1 MNIYEYI
8 ENSKISYPFMSDSF
22 LNTTVDNPTSTAEFQ
37 ELLKNYI
44 YENFGIYQI
53 SPLIVM
59 RENSTEKTFDD
70 LISEIST
77 LVYKANEYRYNTLYS
92 TIIQEYDPIENYKM
106 VENII
111 VNYKGSEKNINNF
124 LGKEKNSVEYVGRE
138 KNSTNYL
145 GNETITD
152 TKSGSESNTLTKSGS
167 ESNTLTKSGS
177 ESNTLTK
184 SGSEN
189 VNESATRGDITTTTK
204 KAPFDSENFYNESQ
218 DLTSQSNE
226 DITNTTTTFT
236 DRADINTTN
245 FIGRT
250 DTNTTTFT
258 NRTDTNTTTFT
269 NRADTN
275 TTNYNNVKNDINKS
289 FNERKDENI
298 KEFENRNDTSIKE
311 YENRTDENIKTFT
324 DREDV
329 TTHTRSGNIGV
340 TTSQQML
347 ESERMIANFKFVD
360 IVARDIVKKIA
371 ILLY

>member
-8 ENSKISYPFMSDSF
+8 ENSQLSYPFMSNSF

-70 LISEIST
+70 IISEIST

-106 VENII
+106 VENIT
-111 VNYKGSEKNINNF
+111 VNYKGSEKNVNNF
-124 LGKEKNSVEYVGRE
+124 LGKEKNSVEYVGKE
-138 KNSTNYL
+138 KNLTNYL
-145 GNETITD
+145 GGESITD
-152 TKSGSESNTLTKSGS
+152 TKSGS

-226 DITNTTTTFT
+226 DVTNTTTTFT

-258 NRTDTNTTTFT
+258 NRTDTNTT
-269 NRADTN
+269 
-275 TTNYNNVKNDINKS
+275 NYNNVKNDINKS

-298 KEFENRNDTSIKE
+298 KEFENRNDTSVKE

>member
-8 ENSKISYPFMSDSF
+8 ENSQINYPFMSDSF

-70 LISEIST
+70 IISEIST

-106 VENII
+106 IEEIT
-111 VNYKGSEKNINNF
+111 VNYQGDEKTINQF
-124 LGKEKNSVEYVGRE
+124 IGKEKNTINYKGEE
-138 KNSTNYL
+138 STVDSKS
-145 GNETITD
+145 GTD
-152 TKSGSESNTLTKSGS
+152 TNVLTKSGTESNTLA
-167 ESNTLTKSGS
+167 
-177 ESNTLTK
+177 K

-189 VNESATRGDITTTTK
+189 VNESDTRGDVTTTTK

-218 DLTSQSNE
+218 DLTSQSKA
-226 DITNTTTTFT
+226 DVKNTTTTFT
-236 DRADINTTN
+236 DRVDN
-245 FIGRT
+245 
-250 DTNTTTFT
+250 NTTTFA
-258 NRTDTNTTTFT
+258 NRTDNEQIT
-269 NRADTN
+269 
-275 TTNYNNVKNDINKS
+275 YNSSNNINKS
-289 FNERKDENI
+289 FNGRTDENI
-298 KEFENRNDTSIKE
+298 KEFDGRA
-311 YENRTDENIKTFT
+311 DESLKSFM
-324 DREDV
+324 DRKDV

-347 ESERMIANFKFVD
+347 ESQRLLANFKFVD

>member
-8 ENSKISYPFMSDSF
+8 ENSQINYPFMSDSF
-22 LNTTVDNPTSTAEFQ
+22 FNTTVDNPTSTAEFQ

-59 RENSTEKTFDD
+59 RENSTEKSFDD
-70 LISEIST
+70 IISEIST

-92 TIIQEYDPIENYKM
+92 TIIQKYDPIENYKM
-106 VENII
+106 VENITI
-111 VNYKGSEKNINNF
+111 NYKGSEKNVNNF
-124 LGKEKNSVEYVGRE
+124 LGKEKNSVEYVGKE

-177 ESNTLTK
+177 E
-184 SGSEN
+184 N
-189 VNESATRGDITTTTK
+189 VNESATRGDITTTSK
-204 KAPFDSENFYNESQ
+204 KAPFDSETFYNESQ

-226 DITNTTTTFT
+226 DVTNTTTTFT

-258 NRTDTNTTTFT
+258 NRTDT
-269 NRADTN
+269 D

-289 FNERKDENI
+289 FNERKDENV

>member
-8 ENSKISYPFMSDSF
+8 ENSQISYPFMSDSF

-59 RENSTEKTFDD
+59 RENSTEKSFDD
-70 LISEIST
+70 IISEIST

-106 VENII
+106 IEEITVNYQGDEKTVNQFIGKEKSTI
-111 VNYKGSEKNINNF
+111 NYKGE
-124 LGKEKNSVEYVGRE
+124 E
-138 KNSTNYL
+138 STVDSKS
-145 GNETITD
+145 GTD
-152 TKSGSESNTLTKSGS
+152 TNVLTKSGTESNTLAKSG
-167 ESNTLTKSGS
+167 T
-177 ESNTLTK
+177 
-184 SGSEN
+184 EN
-189 VNESATRGDITTTTK
+189 VNESDTRGDVTTTTK

-218 DLTSQSNE
+218 DLTSQSKA
-226 DITNTTTTFT
+226 DVKNTTTTFT
-236 DRADINTTN
+236 DRVDN
-245 FIGRT
+245 
-250 DTNTTTFT
+250 NTTTFA
-258 NRTDTNTTTFT
+258 NRTDNEQIT
-269 NRADTN
+269 
-275 TTNYNNVKNDINKS
+275 YNSSNNINKS
-289 FNERKDENI
+289 FNGRSDENI
-298 KEFENRNDTSIKE
+298 KEFDGRA
-311 YENRTDENIKTFT
+311 DEILKSFM
-324 DREDV
+324 DRKDV

-347 ESERMIANFKFVD
+347 ESQRLLANFKFVD

>member
-8 ENSKISYPFMSDSF
+8 ENSQLNYPFMSNSF

-59 RENSTEKTFDD
+59 RENSTEKSFDD
-70 LISEIST
+70 IISEIST

-92 TIIQEYDPIENYKM
+92 TIIQEYNPIENYKM
-106 VENII
+106 VENIT

-124 LGKEKNSVEYVGRE
+124 LGKEKNSVEYVGKE

-145 GNETITD
+145 GEENIAD
-152 TKSGSESNTLTKSGS
+152 
-167 ESNTLTKSGS
+167 TKSGS

-189 VNESATRGDITTTTK
+189 VNESASRGDITTTTK

-226 DITNTTTTFT
+226 DVTNTTTTFT

-250 DTNTTTFT
+250 DSNTTTFT
-258 NRTDTNTTTFT
+258 NRS
-269 NRADTN
+269 DTN

-289 FNERKDENI
+289 FNGRKDENI
-298 KEFENRNDTSIKE
+298 KEFENRNDASVKE

-329 TTHTRSGNIGV
+329 TTHSRSGNIGV

>member
-8 ENSKISYPFMSDSF
+8 ENSHINYPFMSDSF
-22 LNTTVDNPTSTAEFQ
+22 LNTTVDNPTSSAEFQ

-70 LISEIST
+70 IISEIST

-106 VENII
+106 IEEIT
-111 VNYKGSEKNINNF
+111 VNYQGDEKTVNQFI
-124 LGKEKNSVEYVGRE
+124 GKEKNTINYKGEE
-138 KNSTNYL
+138 STVDSKS
-145 GNETITD
+145 GTD
-152 TKSGSESNTLTKSGS
+152 TNVLTKSGT
-167 ESNTLTKSGS
+167 ESNSLS
-177 ESNTLTK
+177 K

-189 VNESATRGDITTTTK
+189 VNESDTRGDVTTTTK

-218 DLTSQSNE
+218 DLTSQSKA
-226 DITNTTTTFT
+226 DVKNTTTTFT
-236 DRADINTTN
+236 DRVDN
-245 FIGRT
+245 
-250 DTNTTTFT
+250 NTTTFA
-258 NRTDTNTTTFT
+258 NRTDNEQIT
-269 NRADTN
+269 
-275 TTNYNNVKNDINKS
+275 YNSSNNINKS
-289 FNERKDENI
+289 FNGRSDENI
-298 KEFENRNDTSIKE
+298 KEFDGRADESLKSFMNRK
-311 YENRTDENIKTFT
+311 
-324 DREDV
+324 DV

-347 ESERMIANFKFVD
+347 ESQRLLANFKFVD

>member
-8 ENSKISYPFMSDSF
+8 ENSQISYPFMSDSF
-22 LNTTVDNPTSTAEFQ
+22 LNTTVDNPTSTSEFQ

-70 LISEIST
+70 IISEIST

-92 TIIQEYDPIENYKM
+92 TIIQEYNPIENYKM
-106 VENII
+106 VENITI
-111 VNYKGSEKNINNF
+111 NYKGSEKNVNNF
-124 LGKEKNSVEYVGRE
+124 LGKEKNSVEYVGKE

-145 GNETITD
+145 GTENITD
-152 TKSGSESNTLTKSGS
+152 TKSGS

-189 VNESATRGDITTTTK
+189 VNESATRGDITTTSK
-204 KAPFDSENFYNESQ
+204 KAPFDSETFYNESQ

-226 DITNTTTTFT
+226 DVTNTTTTFT
-236 DRADINTTN
+236 DRTDINTTN

-250 DTNTTTFT
+250 DTNTTNFT
-258 NRTDTNTTTFT
+258 NRT
-269 NRADTN
+269 DTN

>member
-8 ENSKISYPFMSDSF
+8 ENSQLNYPFMSDSF
-22 LNTTVDNPTSTAEFQ
+22 LNTTVDNPTSSAEFQ

-59 RENSTEKTFDD
+59 RENSTEKSFDD
-70 LISEIST
+70 IISEVST

-106 VENII
+106 IEEIT
-111 VNYKGSEKNINNF
+111 VNYQGDEKTVNQFI
-124 LGKEKNSVEYVGRE
+124 GKEKNTINYKGEE
-138 KNSTNYL
+138 STVDSKS
-145 GNETITD
+145 GTD
-152 TKSGSESNTLTKSGS
+152 TNVLTKNGTESNSLS
-167 ESNTLTKSGS
+167 
-177 ESNTLTK
+177 K

-189 VNESATRGDITTTTK
+189 VNESDTRGDVTTTTK

-218 DLTSQSNE
+218 DLTSQSKA
-226 DITNTTTTFT
+226 DVKNTTTTFT
-236 DRADINTTN
+236 DRVDN
-245 FIGRT
+245 
-250 DTNTTTFT
+250 NTTTFT
-258 NRTDTNTTTFT
+258 NRTDNEQIT
-269 NRADTN
+269 
-275 TTNYNNVKNDINKS
+275 YNSSNNINKS
-289 FNERKDENI
+289 FNGRSDENI
-298 KEFENRNDTSIKE
+298 KEFDGRADESLKSFMNRK
-311 YENRTDENIKTFT
+311 
-324 DREDV
+324 DV

-347 ESERMIANFKFVD
+347 ESQRLLANFKFVD

>member
-8 ENSKISYPFMSDSF
+8 ENSQISYPFMSDSF
-22 LNTTVDNPTSTAEFQ
+22 LNTTVNNPTSSAEFQ

-59 RENSTEKTFDD
+59 RENSTEKSFDD
-70 LISEIST
+70 IISEIST

-106 VENII
+106 IEEIT
-111 VNYKGSEKNINNF
+111 VNYQGDEKTVNQFI
-124 LGKEKNSVEYVGRE
+124 GKEKNTINYKGEE
-138 KNSTNYL
+138 STIDSKS
-145 GNETITD
+145 GTD
-152 TKSGSESNTLTKSGS
+152 TNVLTKNGSESNSLS
-167 ESNTLTKSGS
+167 
-177 ESNTLTK
+177 K

-189 VNESATRGDITTTTK
+189 VNESDTRGDVTTTTK

-218 DLTSQSNE
+218 DLTSQSKA
-226 DITNTTTTFT
+226 DVKNTTTTFT
-236 DRADINTTN
+236 DRVDNNTTS
-245 FIGRT
+245 
-250 DTNTTTFT
+250 FT
-258 NRTDTNTTTFT
+258 NRTDNEQIT
-269 NRADTN
+269 
-275 TTNYNNVKNDINKS
+275 YNSSNNINKS
-289 FNERKDENI
+289 FNGRSDENI
-298 KEFENRNDTSIKE
+298 KEFDGRA
-311 YENRTDENIKTFT
+311 DESLKSFM
-324 DREDV
+324 DRKDV

-347 ESERMIANFKFVD
+347 ESERLIANFKFVE

>member
-8 ENSKISYPFMSDSF
+8 ENSQLNYPFMSDSF

-59 RENSTEKTFDD
+59 RENSTEKSFDD
-70 LISEIST
+70 IISEIST

-106 VENII
+106 IEEIT
-111 VNYKGSEKNINNF
+111 VNYQGDEKTVNQF
-124 LGKEKNSVEYVGRE
+124 LGKEK
-138 KNSTNYL
+138 STINYK
-145 GNETITD
+145 GEESTVDSKSGTD
-152 TKSGSESNTLTKSGS
+152 TNVLTKSGTESNTLAKSG
-167 ESNTLTKSGS
+167 T
-177 ESNTLTK
+177 
-184 SGSEN
+184 EN
-189 VNESATRGDITTTTK
+189 VNETDTRGDVTTTSK

-218 DLTSQSNE
+218 DLTSQSKA
-226 DITNTTTTFT
+226 DVKNTTTTFT
-236 DRADINTTN
+236 DRVDN
-245 FIGRT
+245 
-250 DTNTTTFT
+250 NTTTFA
-258 NRTDTNTTTFT
+258 NRTDNEQIT
-269 NRADTN
+269 
-275 TTNYNNVKNDINKS
+275 YNSSNNINKS
-289 FNERKDENI
+289 FNGRSDENI
-298 KEFENRNDTSIKE
+298 KEFDGRADESLKSFMNRK
-311 YENRTDENIKTFT
+311 
-324 DREDV
+324 DV

-347 ESERMIANFKFVD
+347 ESQRLLANFKFVD

>member
-8 ENSKISYPFMSDSF
+8 ENSQISYPFMSDSF

-59 RENSTEKTFDD
+59 RENSTEKSFDD
-70 LISEIST
+70 IISEIST

-92 TIIQEYDPIENYKM
+92 TIIQKYDPIENYKM
-106 VENII
+106 IEEIT
-111 VNYKGSEKNINNF
+111 VNYQGDEKTVNQFI
-124 LGKEKNSVEYVGRE
+124 GKEKNTISYKGEETTVDSKSG
-138 KNSTNYL
+138 SDTNVL
-145 GNETITD
+145 
-152 TKSGSESNTLTKSGS
+152 TKSGTESNTLS
-167 ESNTLTKSGS
+167 
-177 ESNTLTK
+177 K

-189 VNESATRGDITTTTK
+189 VNESDTRGDVTTTSK

-218 DLTSQSNE
+218 DLTSQSKADVKNA
-226 DITNTTTTFT
+226 TTTFT
-236 DRADINTTN
+236 DRVDN
-245 FIGRT
+245 
-250 DTNTTTFT
+250 NTTTFT
-258 NRTDTNTTTFT
+258 NRTDSEQIT
-269 NRADTN
+269 
-275 TTNYNNVKNDINKS
+275 YNSSNNINKS
-289 FNERKDENI
+289 FNGRSDENI
-298 KEFENRNDTSIKE
+298 KEFEGRA
-311 YENRTDENIKTFT
+311 DESLKSFM
-324 DREDV
+324 DRKDV

>member
-8 ENSKISYPFMSDSF
+8 ENSQISYPFMSDSF
-22 LNTTVDNPTSTAEFQ
+22 FNTTVDNPTSTAEFQ

-59 RENSTEKTFDD
+59 RENSTEKSFDD
-70 LISEIST
+70 IISEIST

-106 VENII
+106 IEEIT
-111 VNYKGSEKNINNF
+111 VNYQGDEKTVNQFI
-124 LGKEKNSVEYVGRE
+124 GKEKNTINYKGEE
-138 KNSTNYL
+138 ST
-145 GNETITD
+145 ID
-152 TKSGSESNTLTKSGS
+152 SKSGTDSNILTKNGTESNSLS
-167 ESNTLTKSGS
+167 
-177 ESNTLTK
+177 K

-189 VNESATRGDITTTTK
+189 VNESSSRGDVTTTTK

-218 DLTSQSNE
+218 DLTSQANE
-226 DITNTTTTFT
+226 DVKNTTTTFT
-236 DRADINTTN
+236 DRVDN
-245 FIGRT
+245 
-250 DTNTTTFT
+250 NTTTFT
-258 NRTDTNTTTFT
+258 NRTDNEQTT
-269 NRADTN
+269 
-275 TTNYNNVKNDINKS
+275 YNSSDNITKS
-289 FNERKDENI
+289 FNGRTDENI
-298 KEFENRNDTSIKE
+298 KEFDGRADESLKSFMNRKDI
-311 YENRTDENIKTFT
+311 
-324 DREDV
+324 

-347 ESERMIANFKFVD
+347 ESQRLLANFKFVD

>member
-53 SPLIVM
+53 TPLIVM
-59 RENSTEKTFDD
+59 RENSTEKSFDD
-70 LISEIST
+70 IISEIST

-106 VENII
+106 IEEIT
-111 VNYKGSEKNINNF
+111 VNYQGDEKTVNQF
-124 LGKEKNSVEYVGRE
+124 LGKEKNTINYKGEE
-138 KNSTNYL
+138 STV
-145 GNETITD
+145 D
-152 TKSGSESNTLTKSGS
+152 SKSGIDTNVLTKNGTESNSLAKSG
-167 ESNTLTKSGS
+167 T
-177 ESNTLTK
+177 
-184 SGSEN
+184 EN
-189 VNESATRGDITTTTK
+189 VNESDTRGDITTTTK

-218 DLTSQSNE
+218 DLTSQSKADVKN
-226 DITNTTTTFT
+226 ITTTFT
-236 DRADINTTN
+236 DRVDN
-245 FIGRT
+245 
-250 DTNTTTFT
+250 NTTTFA
-258 NRTDTNTTTFT
+258 NRTDNEQIT
-269 NRADTN
+269 
-275 TTNYNNVKNDINKS
+275 YNSSNNINKS
-289 FNERKDENI
+289 FNGRSDENI
-298 KEFENRNDTSIKE
+298 KEFDGRADESLKSFMNRKDI
-311 YENRTDENIKTFT
+311 
-324 DREDV
+324 

-347 ESERMIANFKFVD
+347 ESQRLLANFKFVD

>member
-8 ENSKISYPFMSDSF
+8 ENSQISYPFMCDSF

-59 RENSTEKTFDD
+59 RENSTEKSFDD

-106 VENII
+106 IEEITVNYQGDEKTVNQFIGKEKSTI
-111 VNYKGSEKNINNF
+111 NYKGE
-124 LGKEKNSVEYVGRE
+124 E
-138 KNSTNYL
+138 STVDSKS
-145 GNETITD
+145 GTD
-152 TKSGSESNTLTKSGS
+152 TNVLTKNGTESNSLS
-167 ESNTLTKSGS
+167 
-177 ESNTLTK
+177 K

-189 VNESATRGDITTTTK
+189 VNESDTRGDVTTTTK

-218 DLTSQSNE
+218 DLTSQSKA
-226 DITNTTTTFT
+226 DVKNTTTTFT
-236 DRADINTTN
+236 DRVDN
-245 FIGRT
+245 
-250 DTNTTTFT
+250 NTTTFA
-258 NRTDTNTTTFT
+258 NRTDNEQIT
-269 NRADTN
+269 
-275 TTNYNNVKNDINKS
+275 YNSSNNINKS
-289 FNERKDENI
+289 FNGRTDENI
-298 KEFENRNDTSIKE
+298 KEFDGRA
-311 YENRTDENIKTFT
+311 DESLKTFM
-324 DREDV
+324 DRKDV
-329 TTHTRSGNIGV
+329 TKHTRSGNIGV

-347 ESERMIANFKFVD
+347 ESQRLLANFKFVD

>member
-8 ENSKISYPFMSDSF
+8 KNSKLSYPFMSDSF

-70 LISEIST
+70 IISEIST

-92 TIIQEYDPIENYKM
+92 TIIQEYNPIENYKM
-106 VENII
+106 VENIT
-111 VNYKGSEKNINNF
+111 VNYRGSEKNVNNF
-124 LGKEKNSVEYVGRE
+124 LGKEKNSVEYVGKE

-145 GNETITD
+145 GEEHIAD
-152 TKSGSESNTLTKSGS
+152 TKSGSESDTLTKSGS
-167 ESNTLTKSGS
+167 ENNTLTKSGS

-189 VNESATRGDITTTTK
+189 VNESATRGDVTTTTK

-226 DITNTTTTFT
+226 DVTNTTTTFT

-258 NRTDTNTTTFT
+258 NRT
-269 NRADTN
+269 DTN

>member
-8 ENSKISYPFMSDSF
+8 ENSQISYPFMSDSF
-22 LNTTVDNPTSTAEFQ
+22 LNTTVDNPTSSAEFQ
-37 ELLKNYI
+37 DLLKNYI

-59 RENSTEKTFDD
+59 RENSTEKSFDD
-70 LISEIST
+70 IISEIST

-92 TIIQEYDPIENYKM
+92 TIIQEYNPIENYKM
-106 VENII
+106 VENITI
-111 VNYKGSEKNINNF
+111 NYKGSEKNVNNF
-124 LGKEKNSVEYVGRE
+124 LGKEKNSVEYVGKE

-145 GNETITD
+145 GNEVITD

-167 ESNTLTKSGS
+167 ESNTLVK
-177 ESNTLTK
+177 N
-184 SGSEN
+184 GSEN
-189 VNESATRGDITTTTK
+189 VNETATRGDITTTSK
-204 KAPFDSENFYNESQ
+204 KAPFDSETFYNESQ

-226 DITNTTTTFT
+226 DVTNTTTTFT

-250 DTNTTTFT
+250 DTNTTAFT
-258 NRTDTNTTTFT
+258 NRT
-269 NRADTN
+269 DTN

-298 KEFENRNDTSIKE
+298 KEFENRNDTSVKE

-324 DREDV
+324 DREDI

-347 ESERMIANFKFVD
+347 ESQRLLANFKFVD

>member
-8 ENSKISYPFMSDSF
+8 ENSQLSYPFMSDSF
-22 LNTTVDNPTSTAEFQ
+22 LNTTVENPTSSAEFQ

-44 YENFGIYQI
+44 YENFGVYQI

-59 RENSTEKTFDD
+59 RENSTEKSFDD
-70 LISEIST
+70 IISEIST

-106 VENII
+106 VENITI
-111 VNYKGSEKNINNF
+111 NYKGSEKNVNNF
-124 LGKEKNSVEYVGRE
+124 LGKEKNSVEYVGKE

-145 GNETITD
+145 GTENITD
-152 TKSGSESNTLTKSGS
+152 TKSGSESD
-167 ESNTLTKSGS
+167 
-177 ESNTLTK
+177 TLTK

-204 KAPFDSENFYNESQ
+204 KAPFDSETFYNESQ

-226 DITNTTTTFT
+226 DVTNTTTTFT

-250 DTNTTTFT
+250 DSNTTTFT
-258 NRTDTNTTTFT
+258 NRT
-269 NRADTN
+269 DTN

-298 KEFENRNDTSIKE
+298 KEFENRNDTSVKE
-311 YENRTDENIKTFT
+311 YENRTDENTKSFI
-324 DREDV
+324 DREDI

>member
-8 ENSKISYPFMSDSF
+8 ENSQINYPFMSDSF

-59 RENSTEKTFDD
+59 RENSTEKSFDD
-70 LISEIST
+70 IISEIST

-106 VENII
+106 IEEITVNYQGDEKTVNQFIGKEKSTI
-111 VNYKGSEKNINNF
+111 NYKGE
-124 LGKEKNSVEYVGRE
+124 E
-138 KNSTNYL
+138 STVDSKS
-145 GNETITD
+145 GTD
-152 TKSGSESNTLTKSGS
+152 TNVLTKSGT
-167 ESNTLTKSGS
+167 ESNSLS
-177 ESNTLTK
+177 K

-189 VNESATRGDITTTTK
+189 VNESDTRGDVTTTTK

-218 DLTSQSNE
+218 DLTSQSKA
-226 DITNTTTTFT
+226 DVKNTTTTFT
-236 DRADINTTN
+236 DRVDN
-245 FIGRT
+245 
-250 DTNTTTFT
+250 NTTTYA
-258 NRTDTNTTTFT
+258 NRTDNEQIT
-269 NRADTN
+269 
-275 TTNYNNVKNDINKS
+275 YNSSNNINKS
-289 FNERKDENI
+289 FNGRSDENI
-298 KEFENRNDTSIKE
+298 KEFDGRA
-311 YENRTDENIKTFT
+311 DEILKSFM
-324 DREDV
+324 DRKDV

-347 ESERMIANFKFVD
+347 ESQRLLANFKFVD

>member
-8 ENSKISYPFMSDSF
+8 ENSKINYPFMSDSF

-124 LGKEKNSVEYVGRE
+124 LGKEKNSVEYVGKE
-138 KNSTNYL
+138 KNLTNYL
-145 GNETITD
+145 GNEVITD
-152 TKSGSESNTLTKSGS
+152 TKSGSESD
-167 ESNTLTKSGS
+167 TLTKSGS

-204 KAPFDSENFYNESQ
+204 KAPFDSESFYNESQ

-226 DITNTTTTFT
+226 DVTNTTTTFT

-258 NRTDTNTTTFT
+258 NRT
-269 NRADTN
+269 DTN

-324 DREDV
+324 DREDI

>member
-1 MNIYEYI
+1 
-8 ENSKISYPFMSDSF
+8 MSDSF
-22 LNTTVDNPTSTAEFQ
+22 LNTTIDNPTSTAEFQ

-53 SPLIVM
+53 SHLIVM
-59 RENSTEKTFDD
+59 RENSTEKSFDD
-70 LISEIST
+70 IISEIST
-77 LVYKANEYRYNTLYS
+77 LVYKANEYRYNTLYA
-92 TIIQEYDPIENYKM
+92 TIIQEYNPIENYKM
-106 VENII
+106 VENIT
-111 VNYKGSEKNINNF
+111 VNYKGSEKNVNNF
-124 LGKEKNSVEYVGRE
+124 LGKEKNSVEYVGKE

-145 GNETITD
+145 GTENITD
-152 TKSGSESNTLTKSGS
+152 
-167 ESNTLTKSGS
+167 TKSGS

-189 VNESATRGDITTTTK
+189 VNESATRGDITTTSK
-204 KAPFDSENFYNESQ
+204 KAPFDSETFYNESQ

-226 DITNTTTTFT
+226 DVTNTTTTFT

-258 NRTDTNTTTFT
+258 NRTDTNTT
-269 NRADTN
+269 
-275 TTNYNNVKNDINKS
+275 NYNNVKNDINKS

-298 KEFENRNDTSIKE
+298 KEFENRNDTSVKE

>member
-8 ENSKISYPFMSDSF
+8 ENSQISYPFMSDSF
-22 LNTTVDNPTSTAEFQ
+22 LNTTVDNPTSSAEFQ

-44 YENFGIYQI
+44 YENFGVYQI

-59 RENSTEKTFDD
+59 RENSTEKSFDD
-70 LISEIST
+70 IISEIST

-106 VENII
+106 IEEIT
-111 VNYKGSEKNINNF
+111 VNYQGDEKTVNQFI
-124 LGKEKNSVEYVGRE
+124 GKEKNTISYKGE
-138 KNSTNYL
+138 
-145 GNETITD
+145 ETTVD
-152 TKSGSESNTLTKSGS
+152 SKSGSDTNVLTKNGTESNSLS
-167 ESNTLTKSGS
+167 
-177 ESNTLTK
+177 K

-189 VNESATRGDITTTTK
+189 VNETDTRGDITTTSK

-218 DLTSQSNE
+218 DLTSQSKA
-226 DITNTTTTFT
+226 DVKNTTTTFT
-236 DRADINTTN
+236 DRVDNNTTS
-245 FIGRT
+245 
-250 DTNTTTFT
+250 FT
-258 NRTDTNTTTFT
+258 NRTDNEQIT
-269 NRADTN
+269 
-275 TTNYNNVKNDINKS
+275 YNSSNNINKS
-289 FNERKDENI
+289 FNGRSDENI
-298 KEFENRNDTSIKE
+298 KEFDGRADESLKSFMNRK
-311 YENRTDENIKTFT
+311 
-324 DREDV
+324 DV

>member
-8 ENSKISYPFMSDSF
+8 ENSQINYPFMSDSF

-59 RENSTEKTFDD
+59 RENSTEKSFDD
-70 LISEIST
+70 IISEIST

-92 TIIQEYDPIENYKM
+92 TIIQKYDPIENYKM
-106 VENII
+106 IEEIT
-111 VNYKGSEKNINNF
+111 VNYQGDEKTVNQFI
-124 LGKEKNSVEYVGRE
+124 GKEKNTINYKGEE
-138 KNSTNYL
+138 STV
-145 GNETITD
+145 D
-152 TKSGSESNTLTKSGS
+152 SKSGSDTNVLTKSGT
-167 ESNTLTKSGS
+167 ESNSLS
-177 ESNTLTK
+177 K

-189 VNESATRGDITTTTK
+189 VNESDTRGDVTTTTK

-218 DLTSQSNE
+218 DLTSQSKA
-226 DITNTTTTFT
+226 DVKNTTTTFT
-236 DRADINTTN
+236 DRVDN
-245 FIGRT
+245 
-250 DTNTTTFT
+250 NTTTFA
-258 NRTDTNTTTFT
+258 NRTDNEQIT
-269 NRADTN
+269 
-275 TTNYNNVKNDINKS
+275 YNSSNNINKS
-289 FNERKDENI
+289 FNGRSDENI
-298 KEFENRNDTSIKE
+298 KEFDGRADESLKSFMNRK
-311 YENRTDENIKTFT
+311 
-324 DREDV
+324 DV

-347 ESERMIANFKFVD
+347 ESQRLLANFKFVD

>member
-8 ENSKISYPFMSDSF
+8 ENSQINYPFMSDSF

-59 RENSTEKTFDD
+59 RENSTEKSFDD
-70 LISEIST
+70 IISEIST

-92 TIIQEYDPIENYKM
+92 TIIQKYDPIENYKM
-106 VENII
+106 VEEIT
-111 VNYKGSEKNINNF
+111 VNYQGDEKTVNQFI
-124 LGKEKNSVEYVGRE
+124 GKEKNTINYKGEE
-138 KNSTNYL
+138 STVDSKT
-145 GNETITD
+145 GTD
-152 TKSGSESNTLTKSGS
+152 TNVLTKSGT
-167 ESNTLTKSGS
+167 ESNSLS
-177 ESNTLTK
+177 K

-189 VNESATRGDITTTTK
+189 VNESDARGDVTTTTK

-218 DLTSQSNE
+218 DLTSQSKA
-226 DITNTTTTFT
+226 DVKNTTTTFT
-236 DRADINTTN
+236 DRVDN
-245 FIGRT
+245 
-250 DTNTTTFT
+250 NTTTFA
-258 NRTDTNTTTFT
+258 NRTDNEQIT
-269 NRADTN
+269 
-275 TTNYNNVKNDINKS
+275 YNSSNNINKS
-289 FNERKDENI
+289 FNGRSDENI
-298 KEFENRNDTSIKE
+298 KEFDGRADESLKSFMNRK
-311 YENRTDENIKTFT
+311 
-324 DREDV
+324 DV

-347 ESERMIANFKFVD
+347 ESQRLLANFKFVD

>member
-8 ENSKISYPFMSDSF
+8 ENSKINYPFMSDSF

-106 VENII
+106 VENITTRY
-111 VNYKGSEKNINNF
+111 NGDERTTNQY
-124 LGKEKNSVEYVGRE
+124 LGKEKNSV
-138 KNSTNYL
+138 NYL
-145 GNETITD
+145 GEELTVD
-152 TKSGSESNTLTKSGS
+152 TKSGSENNQLVKNGT
-167 ESNTLTKSGS
+167 ESNV
-177 ESNTLTK
+177 LTK

-189 VNESATRGDITTTTK
+189 INESATRGDVTTTTK
-204 KAPFDSENFYNESQ
+204 KAPFDSENLYNESQ

-226 DITNTTTTFT
+226 DVTNTTTTFT
-236 DRADINTTN
+236 DR
-245 FIGRT
+245 T
-250 DTNTTTFT
+250 DSNVTSYA
-258 NRTDTNTTTFT
+258 NRSDSETIT
-269 NRADTN
+269 
-275 TTNYNNVKNDINKS
+275 YNNVQNNVNKS
-289 FNERKDENI
+289 FNGRTDESI
-298 KEFENRNDTSIKE
+298 KEFDG
-311 YENRTDENIKTFT
+311 RTDESTKSFMN
-324 DREDV
+324 REDI

>member
-8 ENSKISYPFMSDSF
+8 ENSQISYPFMSDSF
-22 LNTTVDNPTSTAEFQ
+22 LNTTVDNPTSSAEFQ

-70 LISEIST
+70 IISEIST

-106 VENII
+106 IEEIT
-111 VNYKGSEKNINNF
+111 VNYQGDEKTVNQFI
-124 LGKEKNSVEYVGRE
+124 GKEKNTINYKGEE
-138 KNSTNYL
+138 STVDSKS
-145 GNETITD
+145 GTD
-152 TKSGSESNTLTKSGS
+152 TNVLTKSGS
-167 ESNTLTKSGS
+167 ESNSLS
-177 ESNTLTK
+177 K

-189 VNESATRGDITTTTK
+189 VNESDTRGDVTTTTK

-218 DLTSQSNE
+218 DLTSQSKA
-226 DITNTTTTFT
+226 DVKNTTTTFT
-236 DRADINTTN
+236 DRVDN
-245 FIGRT
+245 
-250 DTNTTTFT
+250 NTTTFT
-258 NRTDTNTTTFT
+258 NRTDNEQIT
-269 NRADTN
+269 
-275 TTNYNNVKNDINKS
+275 YNSSNNINKS
-289 FNERKDENI
+289 FNGRSDENI
-298 KEFENRNDTSIKE
+298 KEFDGRA
-311 YENRTDENIKTFT
+311 DECLKSFM
-324 DREDV
+324 DRKDV

-347 ESERMIANFKFVD
+347 ESQRLLANFKFVD

>member
-8 ENSKISYPFMSDSF
+8 ENSQICYPFMSDSF

-59 RENSTEKTFDD
+59 RENSTEKSFDD
-70 LISEIST
+70 IISEIST

-106 VENII
+106 IEEIT
-111 VNYKGSEKNINNF
+111 VNYQGDEKTVNQFI
-124 LGKEKNSVEYVGRE
+124 GKEKNTINYKGEE
-138 KNSTNYL
+138 STVDSKS
-145 GNETITD
+145 GTD
-152 TKSGSESNTLTKSGS
+152 TNVLTKNGTESNSLS
-167 ESNTLTKSGS
+167 
-177 ESNTLTK
+177 K

-189 VNESATRGDITTTTK
+189 VNESDTRGGVTTTTK

-218 DLTSQSNE
+218 DLTSQSKADVKN
-226 DITNTTTTFT
+226 ITTTFT
-236 DRADINTTN
+236 DRVDN
-245 FIGRT
+245 
-250 DTNTTTFT
+250 NTTTFA
-258 NRTDTNTTTFT
+258 NRTDNEQIT
-269 NRADTN
+269 
-275 TTNYNNVKNDINKS
+275 YNSSNNINKS
-289 FNERKDENI
+289 FNGRSDENI
-298 KEFENRNDTSIKE
+298 KEFDGRA
-311 YENRTDENIKTFT
+311 DESLKSFM
-324 DREDV
+324 DRKDI

-347 ESERMIANFKFVD
+347 ESQRLLANFKFVD

>member
-8 ENSKISYPFMSDSF
+8 ENSQISYPFMSDSF

-70 LISEIST
+70 IISEIST

-106 VENII
+106 IEEIT
-111 VNYKGSEKNINNF
+111 VNYQGDEKTVNQFI
-124 LGKEKNSVEYVGRE
+124 GKEKNTINYKGEE
-138 KNSTNYL
+138 STVDSKS
-145 GNETITD
+145 GTD
-152 TKSGSESNTLTKSGS
+152 TNVLTKSGT
-167 ESNTLTKSGS
+167 ESNSLS
-177 ESNTLTK
+177 K

-189 VNESATRGDITTTTK
+189 VNESDTRGDVTTTTK
-204 KAPFDSENFYNESQ
+204 KAPFDSETFYNESQ
-218 DLTSQSNE
+218 DLTSQSKA
-226 DITNTTTTFT
+226 DVKNTTTTFT
-236 DRADINTTN
+236 DRVDN
-245 FIGRT
+245 
-250 DTNTTTFT
+250 NTTTFT
-258 NRTDTNTTTFT
+258 NRTDNEQIT
-269 NRADTN
+269 
-275 TTNYNNVKNDINKS
+275 YNSSNNINKS
-289 FNERKDENI
+289 FNGRSDENI
-298 KEFENRNDTSIKE
+298 KEFDGRA
-311 YENRTDENIKTFT
+311 DESLKSFM
-324 DREDV
+324 DRKDV

-347 ESERMIANFKFVD
+347 ESQRLLANFKFVD

>member
-1 MNIYEYI
+1 
-8 ENSKISYPFMSDSF
+8 MSDSF

-59 RENSTEKTFDD
+59 RENSTEKSFDD
-70 LISEIST
+70 IISEIST

-106 VENII
+106 IEEIT
-111 VNYKGSEKNINNF
+111 VNYQGDEKTVNQFI
-124 LGKEKNSVEYVGRE
+124 GKEKNTINYKGEE
-138 KNSTNYL
+138 STVDSKS
-145 GNETITD
+145 GTD
-152 TKSGSESNTLTKSGS
+152 TNVLTKNGTESNSLS
-167 ESNTLTKSGS
+167 
-177 ESNTLTK
+177 K

-189 VNESATRGDITTTTK
+189 VNESDTRGDVTTTTK

-218 DLTSQSNE
+218 DLTSQSKA
-226 DITNTTTTFT
+226 DVKNTTTTFT
-236 DRADINTTN
+236 DRVDN
-245 FIGRT
+245 
-250 DTNTTTFT
+250 NTTTFA
-258 NRTDTNTTTFT
+258 NRTDNEQIT
-269 NRADTN
+269 
-275 TTNYNNVKNDINKS
+275 YNSSNNINKS
-289 FNERKDENI
+289 FNGRSDENI
-298 KEFENRNDTSIKE
+298 KEFDGRA
-311 YENRTDENIKTFT
+311 DESLKSFM
-324 DREDV
+324 DRKDV

-347 ESERMIANFKFVD
+347 ESQRLLANFKFVD

>member
-22 LNTTVDNPTSTAEFQ
+22 LNTTVDNPTSSAEFQ

-44 YENFGIYQI
+44 YENFGVYQI

-59 RENSTEKTFDD
+59 RENSTEKSFDD

-106 VENII
+106 IEEIT
-111 VNYKGSEKNINNF
+111 VNYQGDEKTVSQFI
-124 LGKEKNSVEYVGRE
+124 GKEKNTINYKGEE
-138 KNSTNYL
+138 STVDSKS
-145 GNETITD
+145 GTD
-152 TKSGSESNTLTKSGS
+152 TNVLTKNGTESNSLS
-167 ESNTLTKSGS
+167 
-177 ESNTLTK
+177 K

-189 VNESATRGDITTTTK
+189 VNESDTRGDVTTTTK
-204 KAPFDSENFYNESQ
+204 KAPFDSETFYNESQ
-218 DLTSQSNE
+218 DLTSQSKA
-226 DITNTTTTFT
+226 DVKNTTTTFT
-236 DRADINTTN
+236 DRVDN
-245 FIGRT
+245 
-250 DTNTTTFT
+250 NTTTFA
-258 NRTDTNTTTFT
+258 NRTDNEQIT
-269 NRADTN
+269 
-275 TTNYNNVKNDINKS
+275 YNSSNSINKS
-289 FNERKDENI
+289 FNGRSDENI
-298 KEFENRNDTSIKE
+298 KEFDGRADESLKSFMNRK
-311 YENRTDENIKTFT
+311 
-324 DREDV
+324 DV

-347 ESERMIANFKFVD
+347 ESQRLLANFKFVD

>member
-8 ENSKISYPFMSDSF
+8 ENSQISYPFMSDSF

-59 RENSTEKTFDD
+59 RENSTEKSFDD
-70 LISEIST
+70 IISEIST

-106 VENII
+106 IEEIT
-111 VNYKGSEKNINNF
+111 VNYQGDEKTVNQFI
-124 LGKEKNSVEYVGRE
+124 GKEKNTINYKGEE
-138 KNSTNYL
+138 STVDSKS
-145 GNETITD
+145 GTD
-152 TKSGSESNTLTKSGS
+152 SNILTKSGTESNTLAKSG
-167 ESNTLTKSGS
+167 T
-177 ESNTLTK
+177 
-184 SGSEN
+184 EN
-189 VNESATRGDITTTTK
+189 INESDTRGDVTTTTK

-218 DLTSQSNE
+218 DLTSQSKA
-226 DITNTTTTFT
+226 DVKNTTTTFT
-236 DRADINTTN
+236 DRVDN
-245 FIGRT
+245 
-250 DTNTTTFT
+250 NTTTFA
-258 NRTDTNTTTFT
+258 NRTDNEQIT
-269 NRADTN
+269 
-275 TTNYNNVKNDINKS
+275 YNSSNNINKS
-289 FNERKDENI
+289 FNGRSDENI
-298 KEFENRNDTSIKE
+298 KEFDGRA
-311 YENRTDENIKTFT
+311 DEILKSFM
-324 DREDV
+324 DRKDV

-347 ESERMIANFKFVD
+347 ESQRLLANFKFVD

>member
-8 ENSKISYPFMSDSF
+8 ENSKLSYPFMSVSF

-59 RENSTEKTFDD
+59 RENSTEKSFDD
-70 LISEIST
+70 IISEIST

-106 VENII
+106 IEEIT
-111 VNYKGSEKNINNF
+111 VNYQGDEKTVNQFI
-124 LGKEKNSVEYVGRE
+124 GKEKNTINYKGEE
-138 KNSTNYL
+138 STVDSKS
-145 GNETITD
+145 GTD
-152 TKSGSESNTLTKSGS
+152 TNVLTKNGTETNSLS
-167 ESNTLTKSGS
+167 
-177 ESNTLTK
+177 K

-189 VNESATRGDITTTTK
+189 VNESDTRGDVTTTSK
-204 KAPFDSENFYNESQ
+204 KAPFDSETFYNESQ
-218 DLTSQSNE
+218 DLTSQSKA
-226 DITNTTTTFT
+226 DVKNTTTTFT
-236 DRADINTTN
+236 DRVDN
-245 FIGRT
+245 
-250 DTNTTTFT
+250 NTTTFT
-258 NRTDTNTTTFT
+258 NRTDNEQIT
-269 NRADTN
+269 
-275 TTNYNNVKNDINKS
+275 YNSSNNINKS
-289 FNERKDENI
+289 FNGRSDENI
-298 KEFENRNDTSIKE
+298 KEFDGRADESLKSFMNRK
-311 YENRTDENIKTFT
+311 
-324 DREDV
+324 DV

-347 ESERMIANFKFVD
+347 ESQRLLANFKFVD